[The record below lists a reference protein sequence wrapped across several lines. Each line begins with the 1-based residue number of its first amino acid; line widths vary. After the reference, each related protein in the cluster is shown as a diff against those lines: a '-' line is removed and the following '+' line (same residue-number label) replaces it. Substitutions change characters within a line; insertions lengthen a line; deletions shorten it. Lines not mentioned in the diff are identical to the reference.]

1 MAETKKVTKKEWYAE
16 IRKIVEAVEVEN
28 KEGALEFIDNQ
39 VKLLEAKA
47 VKAQEN
53 AAKKK
58 ADGDALREAVYKVLT
73 TELQTIDQI
82 TEQIDGEDVT
92 KAKVTARLTQ
102 LVKAEMAVKDTV
114 KTEDGRKVTAYKVIE
129 VTAEEAEAV
138 EEVEAEATE
147 EAPVNTATTA

>member
-16 IRKIVEAVEVEN
+16 IRKIVEAADVEN
-28 KEGALEFIDNQ
+28 KDGALEFIDNQ

-47 VKAQEN
+47 AKAQEN

-58 ADGDALREAVYKVLT
+58 ADGDALREAVYTVLT

-82 TEQIDGEDVT
+82 TEQVDGEDVT

-114 KTEDGRKVTAYKVIE
+114 KTEDGRKVTAYKVVE
-129 VTAEEAEAV
+129 ATEEAEAETA
-138 EEVEAEATE
+138 EEVEAE

>member
-16 IRKIVEAVEVEN
+16 IRKIVEAADVEN
-28 KEGALEFIDNQ
+28 KDGALEFIDNQ

-47 VKAQEN
+47 AKAQEN

-82 TEQIDGEDVT
+82 TEQVDGEDVT

-114 KTEDGRKVTAYKVIE
+114 KTEDGRKVTAYKVVE
-129 VTAEEAEAV
+129 VAEEVEAAD

>member
-16 IRKIVEAVEVEN
+16 IRKIVEMSDVEN
-28 KEGALEFIDNQ
+28 KDGALEFIDNQ

-47 VKAQEN
+47 AKAQEN

-58 ADGDALREAVYKVLT
+58 ADGDALRESVFAVLT

-82 TEQIDGEDVT
+82 TEQVEGEDVT

-114 KTEDGRKVTAYKVIE
+114 KTEDGRKVTAYKVVE
-129 VTAEEAEAV
+129 VAEETPE
-138 EEVEAEATE
+138 
-147 EAPVNTATTA
+147 NTATTA

>member
-16 IRKIVEAVEVEN
+16 IRKIVEAADVEN
-28 KEGALEFIDNQ
+28 KDGALEFIDNQ

-47 VKAQEN
+47 AKAQEN

-58 ADGDALREAVYKVLT
+58 ADGDALREAVNAVLT

-82 TEQIDGEDVT
+82 TEQVEGEDVT

-102 LVKAEMAVKDTV
+102 LVKAEIAVKDTV
-114 KTEDGRKVTAYKVIE
+114 KTEDGRKVTAYKVAPA
-129 VTAEEAEAV
+129 VV
-138 EEVEAEATE
+138 EEDADAVAE

>member
-16 IRKIVEAVEVEN
+16 IRKIVEAAEVEN

-47 VKAQEN
+47 AKAQEN

-82 TEQIDGEDVT
+82 TEQVDGEDVT

-114 KTEDGRKVTAYKVIE
+114 KTEDGRKVTAYKVVEI
-129 VTAEEAEAV
+129 AEEVEAAD

-147 EAPVNTATTA
+147 ETPVNTATTA

>member
-16 IRKIVEAVEVEN
+16 IRKIVEAADVEN
-28 KEGALEFIDNQ
+28 KDGALEFIDNQ

-47 VKAQEN
+47 AKAQEN

-58 ADGDALREAVYKVLT
+58 ADGDALREAVYAVLT
-73 TELQTIDQI
+73 TKLQTIDQI
-82 TEQIDGEDVT
+82 TEQVDGEDVT

-114 KTEDGRKVTAYKVIE
+114 KTEDGRKVTAYKV
-129 VTAEEAEAV
+129 
-138 EEVEAEATE
+138 AEATE
-147 EAPVNTATTA
+147 EVESETEEAPVSAATTA

>member
-16 IRKIVEAVEVEN
+16 IRKIVEAADVEN
-28 KEGALEFIDNQ
+28 KDGALEFIDNQ

-47 VKAQEN
+47 AKAQEN

-58 ADGDALREAVYKVLT
+58 ADGDNLREAVYNVLT

-82 TEQIDGEDVT
+82 TEQVVIEGEDIT
-92 KAKVTARLTQ
+92 RNKVTARLTQ

-114 KTEDGRKVTAYKVIE
+114 KTDDGRKVTAYKV
-129 VTAEEAEAV
+129 AENA
-138 EEVEAEATE
+138 EVEASEASEDT
-147 EAPVNTATTA
+147 VTTA

>member
-16 IRKIVEAVEVEN
+16 IRKIVEAADVEN
-28 KEGALEFIDNQ
+28 KDGALEFIDNQ

-47 VKAQEN
+47 AKAQEN

-114 KTEDGRKVTAYKVIE
+114 KTEDGRKVTAYKVVE
-129 VTAEEAEAV
+129 VAEAAD